1 MKKGKKRIMLFW
13 IFVIPFILCLAFG
26 IFIRVCVAI
35 NEHRDRKRWDIDD
48 YDERKAYVKKYE
60 DSISN
65 KVETGIAG
73 NSPEYVTWI
82 VSVLLGIVVFIM
94 GLIIVGAHITADA
107 KVEQY
112 QMRYESLV
120 YQYENDV
127 YDGDDDVVG
136 KRDLYT
142 DIEKWNSDLAYR
154 KRIQNNLWIGIFYPN
169 IYDQFE
175 FIKYK

>member
-1 MKKGKKRIMLFW
+1 MLFW
-13 IFVIPFILCLAFG
+13 IFAIALVLCLAFG

-35 NEHRDRKRWDIDD
+35 DDYRDRKCWDIDD
-48 YDERKAYVKKYE
+48 FNKRQAYRETYYGKLA
-60 DSISN
+60 D
-65 KVETGIAG
+65 KVESNIAG
-73 NSPEYVTWI
+73 DWPEYATWI
-82 VSVLLGIVVFIM
+82 ASVILGMTVLVMGIFIM
-94 GLIIVGAHITADA
+94 EAHIPAEA

-112 QMRYESLV
+112 QMRYESLL

-142 DIEKWNSDLAYR
+142 DIEHWNSDLAYR
-154 KRIQNNLWIGIFYPN
+154 KRIQRDFWVGIFHPN

-175 FIKYK
+175 FIEYK

>member
-1 MKKGKKRIMLFW
+1 MLFW
-13 IFVIPFILCLAFG
+13 IFAILFISCLAFG
-26 IFIRVCVAI
+26 IFIRVCVVI
-35 NEHRDRKRWDIDD
+35 SDRRDNKRWDIDD
-48 YDERKAYVKKYE
+48 YDERQAYVKKYE
-60 DSISN
+60 NSISS
-65 KVETGIAG
+65 KVESDIAG
-73 NSPEYVTWI
+73 NWPECVTWI
-82 VSVLLGIVVFIM
+82 ASVILGVVVLVM
-94 GLIIVGAHITADA
+94 GIAIADAHITADA
-107 KVEQY
+107 KMEQY

-142 DIEKWNSDLAYR
+142 DIEYWNSDLAYR
-154 KRIQNNLWIGIFYPN
+154 KSIQENLWVGIFYPD

>member
-1 MKKGKKRIMLFW
+1 MLFW
-13 IFVIPFILCLAFG
+13 IFVIPLILCLAFG

-35 NEHRDRKRWDIDD
+35 DNARDRKRWDIDD
-48 YDERKAYVKKYE
+48 YDERQAYVKKYE
-60 DSISN
+60 NSISD
-65 KVETGIAG
+65 KVESNIA
-73 NSPEYVTWI
+73 SMWPEYATWI
-82 VSVLLGIVVFIM
+82 ASVILGVTVLIM
-94 GLIIVGAHITADA
+94 CICIMEAHIPAEA

-112 QMRYESLV
+112 QMRYESLL

-142 DIEKWNSDLAYR
+142 DIEYWNSDLAYH
-154 KRIQNNLWIGIFYPN
+154 KRIQRDFWVGIFHPN

-175 FIKYK
+175 FIEYK

>member
-1 MKKGKKRIMLFW
+1 MLFW
-13 IFVIPFILCLAFG
+13 IIAIPFVLFLAFG

-35 NEHRDRKRWDIDD
+35 DDHRSEKCWNIDN
-48 YDERKAYVKKYE
+48 YDERQAYRKSYE
-60 DSISN
+60 GKLAD
-65 KVETGIAG
+65 KVEENVAG
-73 NSPEYVTWI
+73 AWPEYATWGM
-82 VSVLLGIVVFIM
+82 VVLLGMVVLIM
-94 GLIIVGAHITADA
+94 SICIAEAHIPAEA

-112 QMRYESLV
+112 QMRYESLL

-142 DIEKWNSDLAYR
+142 DIEHWNTDLAYR
-154 KRIQNNLWIGIFYPN
+154 KRIQRDFWVGIFYPN

-175 FIKYK
+175 FIEYQ

>member
-1 MKKGKKRIMLFW
+1 MLFW
-13 IFVIPFILCLAFG
+13 IFAIPLILCLAFG

-35 NEHRDRKRWDIDD
+35 DNNRDRKSWNIDNF
-48 YDERKAYVKKYE
+48 DERRSYRETCEGKLAH
-60 DSISN
+60 
-65 KVETGIAG
+65 KVNYNFSGEW
-73 NSPEYVTWI
+73 PEYTTWTASI
-82 VSVLLGIVVFIM
+82 VLGIVVILM
-94 GLIIVGAHITADA
+94 SACIIEAHIPAEA

-112 QMRYESLV
+112 QMRYESLL

-142 DIEKWNSDLAYR
+142 DIEHWNSDLAYR
-154 KRIQNNLWIGIFYPN
+154 KRIQRDFWVGIFHPN

-175 FIKYK
+175 FIEYK

>member
-1 MKKGKKRIMLFW
+1 MLFW
-13 IFVIPFILCLAFG
+13 IFAIPFILCLAFG

-35 NEHRDRKRWDIDD
+35 DDHRSEKCWNIDNYNERQAYRKT
-48 YDERKAYVKKYE
+48 YE
-60 DSISN
+60 GKLAD
-65 KVETGIAG
+65 KVEDNIAG
-73 NSPEYVTWI
+73 AWPEYLTWGASVILGMVVLIMSI
-82 VSVLLGIVVFIM
+82 V
-94 GLIIVGAHITADA
+94 IIEANVPAEA

-136 KRDLYT
+136 KRDLYC
-142 DIEKWNSDLAYR
+142 DIEYWNSDLAYR
-154 KRIQNNLWIGIFYPN
+154 KRIQRDFWVGIFYPN

-175 FIKYK
+175 FIEYK

>member
-1 MKKGKKRIMLFW
+1 MLFW
-13 IFVIPFILCLAFG
+13 IFVIPLILCLAFG

-35 NEHRDRKRWDIDD
+35 DDGRDRKRWDIND
-48 YDERKAYVKKYE
+48 YDERQKYDKKYQ
-60 DSISN
+60 N
-65 KVETGIAG
+65 RLAHKVDHNIAG
-73 NSPEYVTWI
+73 EWPECATWI
-82 VSVLLGIVVFIM
+82 TSVILGITVLVM
-94 GLIIVGAHITADA
+94 GIYIIEAHIPAEA

-112 QMRYESLV
+112 QMRYESLL

-142 DIEKWNSDLAYR
+142 DIEYWNSDLAYH
-154 KRIQNNLWIGIFYPN
+154 KRIQRDFWVGIFHPN

-175 FIKYK
+175 FIEYK

>member
-1 MKKGKKRIMLFW
+1 MLFW
-13 IFVIPFILCLAFG
+13 IFAISLILCLAFG
-26 IFIRVCVAI
+26 IFIRTCVVI
-35 NEHRDRKRWDIDD
+35 DDHRDSKRWDIDD
-48 YDERKAYVKKYE
+48 YDERQAYAKKCQ
-60 DSISN
+60 DGIPH
-65 KVETGIAG
+65 KVESKIAG
-73 NSPEYVTWI
+73 EWPEYATWI
-82 VSVLLGIVVFIM
+82 TSVLLGIIVLIM
-94 GLIIVGAHITADA
+94 GIMIAEANISADA

-142 DIEKWNSDLAYR
+142 DIEEWNSDLAYR
-154 KRIQNNLWIGIFYPN
+154 KRIQKNLWVGIFYPN

-175 FIKYK
+175 FIEYK

>member
-1 MKKGKKRIMLFW
+1 MLFW
-13 IFVIPFILCLAFG
+13 IFVIPLILCLVFG

-35 NEHRDRKRWDIDD
+35 DNARDRKRWDIDD
-48 YDERKAYVKKYE
+48 YDERQAYVKKYE
-60 DSISN
+60 NSISD
-65 KVETGIAG
+65 KVESNIA
-73 NSPEYVTWI
+73 SMWPEYATWI
-82 VSVLLGIVVFIM
+82 ASVILGVTVLIM
-94 GLIIVGAHITADA
+94 GICIMEAHIPAEA

-112 QMRYESLV
+112 QMRYESLL

-142 DIEKWNSDLAYR
+142 DIEHWNSDLAYH
-154 KRIQNNLWIGIFYPN
+154 KRIQRDFWVGIFHPN

-175 FIKYK
+175 FIEYK

>member
-1 MKKGKKRIMLFW
+1 MLFW
-13 IFVIPFILCLAFG
+13 IFAIPLILCLAFG
-26 IFIRVCVAI
+26 IFIRLCVAI
-35 NEHRDRKRWDIDD
+35 DDKRDRKRWDIDD
-48 YDERKAYVKKYE
+48 YDERQEYAKKHQN
-60 DSISN
+60 SLAH
-65 KVETGIAG
+65 KVDYNIAG
-73 NSPEYVTWI
+73 EWPEYATWI
-82 VSVLLGIVVFIM
+82 ASVILGIVVLIM
-94 GLIIVGAHITADA
+94 GIIIAEAYIPADA

-142 DIEKWNSDLAYR
+142 DIEYWNSDLAYH
-154 KRIQNNLWIGIFYPN
+154 KRIQRDFWVGIFHPN

-175 FIKYK
+175 FIEYK

>member
-1 MKKGKKRIMLFW
+1 MLFW
-13 IFVIPFILCLAFG
+13 IFAIPLVLCLAFG

-35 NEHRDRKRWDIDD
+35 SNHRDHKRWDIDD
-48 YDERKAYVKKYE
+48 YDERQAYVKKYAN
-60 DSISN
+60 SISS
-65 KVETGIAG
+65 KVEADIA
-73 NSPEYVTWI
+73 SDWPEHVAWI
-82 VSVLLGIVVFIM
+82 ASVMLGITVLIM
-94 GLIIVGAHITADA
+94 GIVIAEAHIPANA

-142 DIEKWNSDLAYR
+142 DIEHWNSDLAYY
-154 KRIQNNLWIGIFYPN
+154 KRIQKDLWVGIFYPD

-175 FIKYK
+175 FIEYK

>member
-1 MKKGKKRIMLFW
+1 MLFW
-13 IFVIPFILCLAFG
+13 IFAIPLILCLAFG
-26 IFIRVCVAI
+26 IFIRVCVVI
-35 NEHRDRKRWDIDD
+35 DDSRDRKRWDIDD
-48 YDERKAYVKKYE
+48 YDERQAYAKKYE
-60 DSISN
+60 KSIAGKVDSD
-65 KVETGIAG
+65 IAG
-73 NSPEYVTWI
+73 NWPEYATWI
-82 VSVLLGIVVFIM
+82 ASVILGATILVMGIM
-94 GLIIVGAHITADA
+94 IAEAHIPADA

-142 DIEKWNSDLAYR
+142 DIEHWNSDLAYR
-154 KRIQNNLWIGIFYPN
+154 KRIQRDFWVGIFHPN

-175 FIKYK
+175 FIEYK